1 MKNTIKLFSIIF
13 LAFSFMMAGS
23 VYAQTTKAEEKEKK
37 VLEKEQSDLRA
48 SVVKQAK
55 KDARKLEKEGW
66 QSMGLPIFDQL
77 VEIRMKEKETDA
89 AGNKKYIVSYQ
100 FVTARTFTAAQ
111 SQADAVA
118 RMRIAQAM
126 GSSVA
131 MLIDEAVANHE
142 ISAKEGE
149 TYQLH
154 VENAKEMVTQKLG
167 RTVKVMEYYQ
177 ELSNGNVR
185 VRIGVVYDMKAAIS
199 IEREMI
205 LEELKKES
213 DINKAQL
220 EKIMGFDKLSD
231 QISKTMPQYDE
242 VLD

>member
-1 MKNTIKLFSIIF
+1 
-13 LAFSFMMAGS
+13 MAKYGTS
-23 VYAQTTKAEEKEKK
+23 
-37 VLEKEQSDLRA
+37 
-48 SVVKQAK
+48 
-55 KDARKLEKEGW
+55 
-66 QSMGLPIFDQL
+66 IFDQL
-77 VEIRMKEKETDA
+77 VEIRMKEKEADA
-89 AGNKKYIVSYQ
+89 AGNKKNIVSYQ

-126 GSSVA
+126 RTSVA
-131 MLIDEAVANHE
+131 MLIDEAIANHE

-149 TYQLH
+149 TYQSH
-154 VENAKEMVTQKLG
+154 VENAKEMVSQKLG
-167 RTVKVMEYYQ
+167 RTVKIMEIYQ
-177 ELSNGNVR
+177 ELNNGNVR
-185 VRIGVVYDMKAAIS
+185 VRIGIVYDMKAAIS
-199 IEREMI
+199 IEREVI

-242 VLD
+242 VIE